1 MFLTMPAGV
10 PVSEEDVGRLV
21 NMVGALLAL
30 GIEDADD
37 QVVDARML
45 DALHDKVQGRQRIAE
60 DYDRKDVRERRA
72 QDCGRRRGHRYSRRD
87 LAVDRY
93 DNMSPVI
100 EQMLNLPVSEMLA
113 MSIDQLLERIHP
125 DDRGTVAAELKRSG
139 SVGIGNVIYRFM
151 AVDGSYRWLSNRFT
165 VIRAADGRVLSSG
178 VVRDVTESMQYNE
191 ALRKANEKLERS
203 NEELQELAYV
213 ASHDLQEPL
222 RTASF
227 FADLL
232 ARDASCNLDERGRE
246 HLRLILDGTA
256 RMRELIDDLPES
268 SRVGTAGQ
276 SFAPVDMNE
285 VADRALRVLRSSI
298 AESGVEIVVNELPT
312 VNGDRAQLIHLM
324 QNLLSNAVKFHSERP
339 PRVEISSR
347 NVDGEIVFSVRD
359 NGIGIDMKH
368 ADRLFKM
375 FSRLHTRDEYPG
387 TGMGLAIA
395 KRIVERHGGAYGSR
409 ACRARARR
417 STSPFHH
424 EPARQARREGDVAA
438 ISLHIADRPTR

>member
-1 MFLTMPAGV
+1 
-10 PVSEEDVGRLV
+10 
-21 NMVGALLAL
+21 
-30 GIEDADD
+30 
-37 QVVDARML
+37 
-45 DALHDKVQGRQRIAE
+45 
-60 DYDRKDVRERRA
+60 
-72 QDCGRRRGHRYSRRD
+72 
-87 LAVDRY
+87 
-93 DNMSPVI
+93 MSPVI